1 MAVVTVVTLTVK
13 PDRFAD
19 AVESVRKSKA
29 IIERGGGRDFR
40 LLAAL
45 VAGEATGSVV
55 VSFEADDFAA
65 YGSIQDKFL
74 ADPEGVALISATN
87 TSEGPI
93 AGYQQTLWVDV
104 PL

>member
-1 MAVVTVVTLTVK
+1 MAVVTVAMLTIK
-13 PDRFAD
+13 PDRFDD

-29 IIERGGGRDFR
+29 ILEKHGGRNTR

-45 VAGEATGSVV
+45 VAGEQTGGMA
-55 VSFEADDFAA
+55 VSIETDDFAA
-65 YGSIQDKFL
+65 YGVMQDKFL
-74 ADPEGVALISATN
+74 ADPEGLALVSATN
-87 TSEGPI
+87 TAAGPI